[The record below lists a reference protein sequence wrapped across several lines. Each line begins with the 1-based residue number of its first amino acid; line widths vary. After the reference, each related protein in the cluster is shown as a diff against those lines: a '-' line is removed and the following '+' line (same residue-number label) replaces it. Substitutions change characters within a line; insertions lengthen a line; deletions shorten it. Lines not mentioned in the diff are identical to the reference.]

1 MSMETDTIKIN
12 EVVISRKKTESYL
25 LVYKKLAIDS
35 AILADYSTASLS
47 GMLSGQS
54 FMYIKSYGM
63 GGVASPSLRGTGA
76 TQTVIDWNGI
86 NINGPMLGQTDLSL
100 IPAGLIDDIHVYF
113 GGASMLLN
121 DGGIGGAINLETK
134 PDWAANTIVTLN
146 TGTGSFGEHSGLL
159 KVKTGNSKFQSV
171 TKGYLESAENNFRYF
186 DNESGDTSVWKT
198 RTNSQVSQR
207 GFIQELYFK
216 NSINAVSARIW
227 YQSSD
232 RHIPPN
238 LVSTDGNGKQFD
250 EALRIMLNDNLSV
263 GKNSY
268 SFTGAWLSGRLNY
281 SDLHNDSR
289 SLAKTLILKAERESH
304 PWQNTNLRIGINNEL
319 VIVNSNLYDKVVH
332 RNSGTLTVL
341 FEKEPVNRL
350 GMTLLLREILMNH
363 SMLIPDFSAGFL
375 YRIIENREYYLK
387 ASISRNSRIPTTND
401 LYYPVS
407 GNPNLKNEYS
417 FTYELAGEMN
427 QKLSSLINIKS
438 DLSLFHSSI
447 KNLIQWNPVSSVFWT
462 PNNIN
467 RVSSTGLE
475 SNAAIIYSVDR
486 FSAGLNVGYSFT
498 KSVPE
503 MQDSPNDNSIGKQI
517 IYIPVNQANST
528 VRLAYGIVYASF
540 GTSFTGKRYTS
551 KDDLTFLPYYI
562 ISNSITGIK
571 LPLHSA
577 SLDLSVN
584 VNNLFDFR
592 YQSIAHYP
600 MPGRSYLI
608 KILVQFIK

>member
-12 EVVISRKKTESYL
+12 EVVISRKKTEIYP
-25 LVYKKLAIDS
+25 LVYKNLAIDS
-35 AILADYSTASLS
+35 AILADYSNSSLA

-54 FMYIKSYGM
+54 LMFVKSYGM

-100 IPAGLIDDIHVYF
+100 IPAGLIDDVHVYF

-134 PDWAANTIVTLN
+134 PDWNERTVVTLN
-146 TGTGSFGEHSGLL
+146 TGTGSFGERSGLL
-159 KVKTGNSKFQSV
+159 NIKTGTSKFQSV
-171 TKGYLESAENNFRYF
+171 TKGYLEAAENNFRYF

-216 NSINAVSARIW
+216 NSINSVSARIW

-250 EALRIMLNDNLSV
+250 EALRIMLNDNLTLNKS
-263 GKNSY
+263 SY
-268 SFTGAWLSGRLNY
+268 YFTGAWLMGRLNY

-289 SLAKTLILKAERESH
+289 SLAKTIVLKAERESH
-304 PWQNTNLRIGINNEL
+304 PWHNTNLRIGINNEL
-319 VIVNSNLYDKVVH
+319 VFVNSNIYDKVVH
-332 RNSGTLTVL
+332 RNTGTFTVS
-341 FEKEPVNRL
+341 FEKESTNRI

-363 SMLIPDFSAGFL
+363 SILIPDFSAGIL

-387 ASISRNSRIPTTND
+387 ANVSRNSRIPTTND
-401 LYYPVS
+401 LYYPAY

-417 FTYELAGEMN
+417 FTYEVTGEMN
-427 QKLSSLINIKS
+427 EKLSSLINVRS

-447 KNLIQWNPVSSVFWT
+447 KNLIQWNPVTSVFWT

-475 SNAAIIYSVDR
+475 SDATILYSVNK
-486 FSAGLNVGYSFT
+486 FSAGLNVGYSYT
-498 KSVPE
+498 KSAPE
-503 MQDSPNDNSIGKQI
+503 MQDSPNDNSKGKQI
-517 IYIPVNQANST
+517 IYIPVNQANSSI
-528 VRLAYGIVYASF
+528 RLAYGIAYATF

-571 LPLHSA
+571 LPLHTA
-577 SLDLSVN
+577 SLDLSLN

-600 MPGRSYLI
+600 MPGRSYFI